1 VREQF
6 ADGLG
11 QTQTGRWI
19 LRSQAK
25 SQKWWPPIARQLFT
39 KAEIRPGGTALNVRP
54 SLFSGPPWPAGHAG
68 AAMSAPARVPLA
80 AIPT

>member
-1 VREQF
+1 MAPARRKPG
-6 ADGLG
+6 DGFFG
-11 QTQTGRWI
+11 HKPNHKNGGRPSPGNF
-19 LRSQAK
+19 LPKQK
-25 SQKWWPPIARQLFT
+25 SGRA
-39 KAEIRPGGTALNVRP
+39 ALNVRP